1 MNWWIARCAAHT
13 GRQIRLI
20 SVVSTDL
27 RNNASDALLYFIRA
41 STDLVFCL
49 IAIVWVLLTSWWLP
63 PLRFIRSRAKLRKVF
78 DAEMASIVNGKQDSQ
93 LTAIHLV
100 MRERLRLWPN
110 DPDFS
115 RLLNEIEKRQR
126 YLSTGG
132 GSHDGG
138 L

>member
-20 SVVSTDL
+20 SAVSTDL
-27 RNNASDALLYFIRA
+27 RNNASDALWHFIRA

-63 PLRFIRSRAKLRKVF
+63 PLRFIQSRAKLRKVF
-78 DAEMASIVNGKQDSQ
+78 DAEMASIVNGKQDYQ

-132 GSHDGG
+132 EGHDGG